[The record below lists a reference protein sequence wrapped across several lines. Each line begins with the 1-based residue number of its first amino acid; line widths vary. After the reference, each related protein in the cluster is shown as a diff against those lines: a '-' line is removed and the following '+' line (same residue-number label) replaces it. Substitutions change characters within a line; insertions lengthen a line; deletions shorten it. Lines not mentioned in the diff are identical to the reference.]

1 MTLTFSILPT
11 VNSPKPTDVYHF
23 AFSKYAAMI
32 SSRVSGLSA
41 DTCDFCDDVDFWLVA
56 PKLILLL
63 DKLGAADNVLEL
75 DRLSSTD
82 RIFEL
87 IFKFSKTAKFN

>member
-1 MTLTFSILPT
+1 M
-11 VNSPKPTDVYHF
+11 YHF

-41 DTCDFCDDVDFWLVA
+41 ETCDFCEHVDFWLVA
-56 PKLILLL
+56 PKLILLF

-82 RIFEL
+82 RIVEL
-87 IFKFSKTAKFN
+87 SFKFSTPQSLLKFATEICLSLNFH